1 MFAMLS
7 TILLLSA
14 TPPANDVAADKPE
27 VQLVLGSGVED
38 REVAAYEEGHTP
50 AAGDTVYAW
59 TLVKGFPGS
68 SVEQVWSR
76 DGVEVARHTLSI
88 GSVRRWRSWSH
99 QRVRPGSYE
108 VRVLGTDGSELAKQ
122 AFTVAAPAPAA
133 AADGPDTH

>member
-7 TILLLSA
+7 TVLLLSA
-14 TPPANDVAADKPE
+14 TPPANDVTADKPE
-27 VQLVLGSGVED
+27 VQLLLGSGVED
-38 REVAAYEEGHTP
+38 REVVAFDEGHAP

-59 TLVKGFPGS
+59 TLVKGFPGG

-76 DGVEVARHTLSI
+76 EGVEVARHTLSI
-88 GSVRRWRSWSH
+88 GSARRWRSWSH

-108 VRVLGTDGSELAKQ
+108 VRVLGPDGAELAKQ
-122 AFTVAAPAPAA
+122 TFTVAAPSA